1 VTGADGAAILT
12 LNAGSSSLK
21 FSLFPSGSGTALA
34 RGQLE
39 SLGAAP
45 RFVAKNEAGEKNHE
59 ENWANGEGPK
69 HAGDALVVLL
79 QWLKSAYPSINVE
92 AVGHRVVHG
101 GVDFAVPVL
110 VDDAVFE
117 KLKALEPLAP
127 LHQPH
132 NLSGVEGAR
141 KAFPGTPQIACF
153 DTAFHRKHPFV
164 NDVFALPRHFFQDG
178 VRRYGFHGLSY
189 EFIAGKLADM
199 GIAGPDTRVIVAHLG
214 NGASMCAIKGGQSV
228 GSTMGFSALDG
239 LPMGTRCGQIDPGV
253 LLYLMDQRGMSA
265 KEITNLLYKESGLLG
280 LSGISHD
287 MRTLEES
294 DAPAARDA
302 IDYFVFRI
310 KREMG
315 AMAAVLGGLD
325 VIVFTGGIGENSRRI
340 RQEVST
346 GLQWLG
352 VELDEAANAAKNDLL
367 STSASKITVYRLST
381 DEEAMIA
388 QHARTVV
395 STETP
400 KKEALA
406 PQA

>member
-1 VTGADGAAILT
+1 MTGAGQPAILT

-21 FSLFPSGSGTALA
+21 FSLFPSGNGTAIA
-34 RGQLE
+34 GGQLE
-39 SLGAAP
+39 SLGTAP
-45 RFVAKNEAGEKNHE
+45 RFVAKNGTGEKSHE
-59 ENWANGEGPK
+59 ENWGEGRGPK
-69 HAGDALVVLL
+69 HAGDALAVLL
-79 QWLKSAYPSINVE
+79 AWLKKTYPEIEVE

-101 GVDFAVPVL
+101 GIDFAAPVL
-110 VDDAVFE
+110 VDDIVFE

-132 NLSGVEGAR
+132 NLAGIEGSRA
-141 KAFPGTPQIACF
+141 AFPGTPQIACF

-164 NDVFALPRHFFQDG
+164 NDVFALPRSYFEDG

-199 GIAGPDTRVIVAHLG
+199 GIAGPETRVIVAHLG
-214 NGASMCAIKGGQSV
+214 NGASMCAIKGGQSM

-253 LLYLMDQRGMSA
+253 LLYLMDQRGMGP

-287 MRTLEES
+287 MRTLEAS
-294 DAPAARDA
+294 DAPAAKEA

-325 VIVFTGGIGENSRRI
+325 AIVFTGGIGENSRRI
-340 RQEVST
+340 RHEVSA

-352 VELDEAANAAKNDLL
+352 IAFDETANAANNDLI
-367 STSASKITVYRLST
+367 STPSSKIAVYRLST

-388 QHARTVV
+388 HHTRNLV
-395 STETP
+395 SNEPP
-400 KKEALA
+400 KKAALK
-406 PQA
+406 PHG